1 MDCISLLLLIA
12 LGGSCGGV
20 ASAIAQN
27 NVNNSY
33 KIRVPF
39 SFDKNTQEARLVALG
54 ILGNIIIGAAASIS
68 IFFVA
73 GPIFNL
79 EPTNQTTIASSN
91 QKQKVVPIIFDPLV
105 ILKLPEKQA
114 IDYAKI
120 FSISVAA
127 GFAGISLMENMAQ
140 RVTDIT
146 NTTFSGDEQHRA
158 NDTVILQEEK
168 ENEDGKTKTT
178 AILSSQEEDRKAISL
193 TPTNVIESAQKQV
206 EATDNL
212 ANKTPSSEEALNQL
226 PSENSEKGF
235 KASNDKLMV
244 GSSK

>member
-1 MDCISLLLLIA
+1 MDCISILLLIA

-39 SFDKNTQEARLVALG
+39 SFDKNTQEARLLTLG
-54 ILGNIIIGAAASIS
+54 ILGNIVIGAAASVS
-68 IFFVA
+68 IFFIA

-79 EPTNQTTIASSN
+79 EPTNPATISSSN
-91 QKQKVVPIIFDPLV
+91 QKPKFVLMIFDPLA
-105 ILKLPEKQA
+105 ILNLPEKQA

-140 RVTDIT
+140 RIADIT
-146 NTTFSGDEQHRA
+146 STTFSGDEQHKA
-158 NDTVILQEEK
+158 KDTVILQEEK
-168 ENEDGKTKTT
+168 EENGKTKTT
-178 AILSSQEEDRKAISL
+178 AILSSQEDRKVISL
-193 TPTNVIESAQKQV
+193 TPTNAIESAQKQV
-206 EATDNL
+206 EAIDDL
-212 ANKTPSSEEALNQL
+212 AMKTPSSEEALNQL
-226 PSENSEKGF
+226 SSENSEEGF
-235 KASNDKLMV
+235 KVSNNKSMV
-244 GSSK
+244 DSSK